1 MTAVNHPMNYSTKQ
15 LENRFMKQVGIS
27 VLHAISVIFSISF
40 VPASFFIFLVEERKS
55 KTKLLQFISG
65 VKPINFWVASYT
77 WDMMNYLILSALV
90 IFIFIGFNQQAYIG
104 PKNIAGM
111 IILLILYGLS
121 AIALM
126 YPASLV
132 FFVPSSAFQLKL
144 IESILNEVYL
154 IFPHYCL
161 GR

>member
-1 MTAVNHPMNYSTKQ
+1 
-15 LENRFMKQVGIS
+15 
-27 VLHAISVIFSISF
+27 
-40 VPASFFIFLVEERKS
+40 
-55 KTKLLQFISG
+55 LQFISG
-65 VKPINFWVASYT
+65 VKPINFWVASHT
-77 WDMMNYLILSALV
+77 WDMVHELFNTRALV

-132 FFVPSSAFQLKL
+132 FFVPSSAFVSLA
-144 IESILNEVYL
+144 
-154 IFPHYCL
+154 
-161 GR
+161 